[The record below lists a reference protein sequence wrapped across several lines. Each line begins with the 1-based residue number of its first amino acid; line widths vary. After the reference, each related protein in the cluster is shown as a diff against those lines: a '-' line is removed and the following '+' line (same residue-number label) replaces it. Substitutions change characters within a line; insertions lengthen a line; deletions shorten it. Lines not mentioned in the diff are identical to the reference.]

1 MPAGVDRAKLENAIA
16 GEERT
21 FLART
26 AKSRAMFEESK
37 QVLLGGVPM
46 SWMNKWVGGY
56 PIFFSGAKGST
67 ISDVDGNHYI
77 DFSLGDTGA
86 MAGHS
91 PDATATAVAERTE
104 GAGGI
109 TTMLPNADAAA
120 VGRNLRERFGLEYW
134 QFTLSATDANRFALR
149 LARQVT
155 GRKKILVFSWCYH
168 GTVDETFVTLVDG
181 ETRSRAG
188 NVGPA
193 VDPSVTTVAVEFND
207 IEGVRRALASGEIA
221 AVLTEP
227 ALTNIGI
234 VLPDEGF
241 LAAVGKAAREAGA
254 VYILDETHTFSA
266 GWGGASSR
274 YGVRPDMLTIGKSL
288 GGGVPFGAYGLS
300 AEMAERVAS
309 QADVDYVDTGG
320 IGGTLAGN
328 ALSLGAARA
337 TLEGV
342 FTKENFARMIDLA
355 TRFREGVEAAI
366 ERYSF
371 PWSIAQLGARAE
383 YRFRAPQ
390 AHNGGESAA
399 GADDELDTYLHLF
412 MLNRGVLMTP
422 FHNMAL
428 MSPST
433 TQEQVDTHTALFDE
447 ACRAIAAD

>member
-1 MPAGVDRAKLENAIA
+1 MPAGVDRAKLGNAIA
-16 GEERT
+16 REEAT

-46 SWMNKWVGGY
+46 SWMNKWAGGY
-56 PIFFSGAKGST
+56 PVFFAAARGST
-67 ISDVDGNHYI
+67 ISDIDANTYI

-91 PDATATAVAERTE
+91 PAATASAMAERTR
-104 GAGGI
+104 GGGGI
-109 TTMLPNADAAA
+109 TTMLPNEDAAA

-181 ETRSRAG
+181 QTRSRAG

-193 VDPSVTTVAVEFND
+193 VDPSLTTVAVEFND
-207 IEGVRRALASGEIA
+207 IEGVRKALATGEIA

-241 LAAVGKAAREAGA
+241 LAGVGEAAREAGA
-254 VYILDETHTFSA
+254 LYILDETHTFSA
-266 GWGGASSR
+266 GWGGASTL

-300 AEMAERVAS
+300 AEMAGRVGS

-337 TLEGV
+337 TLEEV
-342 FTKENFARMIDLA
+342 FTKENFSRMIELA
-355 TRFREGVEAAI
+355 TRFRTGVEAGI
-366 ERYSF
+366 ERYSLS
-371 PWSIAQLGARAE
+371 WSVAQLGARVE
-383 YRFRAPQ
+383 YRFRARQ
-390 AHNGGESAA
+390 ARNGGESAA

-428 MSPST
+428 MSPET

-447 ACRAIAAD
+447 ACRTIAAD

>member
-1 MPAGVDRAKLENAIA
+1 MPAGVDRAKLESVIA
-16 GEERT
+16 SEERT
-21 FLART
+21 FAART

-56 PIFFSGAKGST
+56 PVFFSRAKGST
-67 ISDVDGNHYI
+67 ITDVDGNEYI

-91 PDATATAVAERTE
+91 PDATAAAVAERTQ
-104 GAGGI
+104 GSGGI

-181 ETRSRAG
+181 VTRSRAG

-193 VDPSVTTVAVEFND
+193 VDPSLTTVAVEFND
-207 IEGVRRALASGEIA
+207 IEGVRKALAGGEIA

-234 VLPDEGF
+234 VLPEDGF
-241 LAAVGKAAREAGA
+241 LRAVGEAARDAGA

-266 GWGGASSR
+266 GWGGASSL

-300 AEMAERVAS
+300 AAMAERVAS

-342 FTKENFARMIDLA
+342 FTRDNFARMIDLA
-355 TRFREGVEAAI
+355 TRFREGVQAAI
-366 ERYSF
+366 EHHSL
-371 PWSIAQLGARAE
+371 PWTVAQLGARAE

-390 AHNGGESAA
+390 ARNGGESAA
-399 GADDELDTYLHLF
+399 AADDELDTYLHLF
-412 MLNRGVLMTP
+412 MLNRGILMTP

-433 TQEQVDTHTALFDE
+433 TKEQVDTHTDLFHE
-447 ACRAIAAD
+447 ACKAIAAH

>member
-1 MPAGVDRAKLENAIA
+1 
-16 GEERT
+16 
-21 FLART
+21 
-26 AKSRAMFEESK
+26 
-37 QVLLGGVPM
+37 
-46 SWMNKWVGGY
+46 
-56 PIFFSGAKGST
+56 
-67 ISDVDGNHYI
+67 
-77 DFSLGDTGA
+77 
-86 MAGHS
+86 
-91 PDATATAVAERTE
+91 
-104 GAGGI
+104 
-109 TTMLPNADAAA
+109 
-120 VGRNLRERFGLEYW
+120 
-134 QFTLSATDANRFALR
+134 

-241 LAAVGKAAREAGA
+241 LAAVGEAAREAGA

>member
-1 MPAGVDRAKLENAIA
+1 MPAGVDRAKLESAIA
-16 GEERT
+16 SEERT
-21 FLART
+21 FATRT
-26 AKSRAMFEESK
+26 SRSRVMFEESK

-56 PIFFSGAKGST
+56 PVFFARAKGST
-67 ISDVDGNHYI
+67 ITDVDGNSYI

-91 PDATATAVAERTE
+91 PEATADAVSERTR
-104 GAGGI
+104 GSGGI
-109 TTMLPNADAAA
+109 TTMLPNSDAAA

-134 QFTLSATDANRFALR
+134 QFTLSATDSNRFALR

-181 ETRSRAG
+181 MTRSRAG

-193 VDPSVTTVAVEFND
+193 VDPSLTTVAVEFND
-207 IEGVRRALASGEIA
+207 IEGVRKALAGGEIA
-221 AVLTEP
+221 AILTEP

-234 VLPDEGF
+234 VLPEDGF
-241 LAAVGKAAREAGA
+241 LAAVGEAAREAGA

-266 GWGGASSR
+266 GWGGAGSLF
-274 YGVRPDMLTIGKSL
+274 GVRPDMLTIGKSL

-300 AEMAERVAS
+300 ADMARLVAS
-309 QADVDYVDTGG
+309 QPDADYVDTGG

-342 FTKENFARMIDLA
+342 FTRDNFARMIALA

-366 ERYSF
+366 ERHRL
-371 PWSIAQLGARAE
+371 PWTVAQLGARTE
-383 YRFRAPQ
+383 YRFRSPQ
-390 AHNGGESAA
+390 ARNGAESAA
-399 GADDELDTYLHLF
+399 GADDALDTYLHLF
-412 MLNRGVLMTP
+412 MMNRGVLMTP

-428 MSPST
+428 MSPAT
-433 TQEQVDTHTALFDE
+433 TEDQVDSHTKFFDE
-447 ACRAIAAD
+447 ACAAIAAR